1 MAGSG
6 ETWTAAVIAL
16 LRYQTAN
23 LFRSHRWI
31 FPLIAYA
38 LLISVGGAGSGSRA
52 LADGLDWSAAILVP
66 VVALL
71 TRSMLTAEPG
81 AARACVFAARG
92 PWRGQLATLLT
103 AFAGGAVLGLA
114 GAAYELAT
122 AGHETALLV
131 PLAVGL
137 GKALVCA
144 LVGSAVGTLFNP
156 PLIRHP
162 AAALLSDPRRCG
174 RGAGVQ
180 RLSGQRRAARRRRGD
195 PVRGLASGA
204 PAAGGGRAG
213 RCVMDRILLAGR
225 PSGGLKR
232 PRRRGR
238 RRFWRPRSQL

>member
-1 MAGSG
+1 
-6 ETWTAAVIAL
+6 VIVL
-16 LRYQTAN
+16 LRYQAAN

-38 LLISVGGAGSGSRA
+38 LLISVGGTDVGNQAGRAAAAARALA

-66 VVALL
+66 VMALL

-92 PWRGQLATLLT
+92 PGRAQLATLLT
-103 AFAGGAVLGLA
+103 AFAGGAVLALA
-114 GAAYELAT
+114 GTVYELVT
-122 AGHETALLV
+122 CGHKTALLV

-162 AAALLSDPRRCG
+162 AAALLSTVAAVVVALVSSVSPASAAL
-174 RGAGVQ
+174 RGNGAAIQSAAWPAGFP
-180 RLSGQRRAARRRRGD
+180 LLAA
-195 PVRGLASGA
+195 VAIAAASWTVS
-204 PAAGGGRAG
+204 
-213 RCVMDRILLAGR
+213 CWLAGR
-225 PSGGLKR
+225 R
-232 PRRRGR
+232 AD
-238 RRFWRPRSQL
+238 